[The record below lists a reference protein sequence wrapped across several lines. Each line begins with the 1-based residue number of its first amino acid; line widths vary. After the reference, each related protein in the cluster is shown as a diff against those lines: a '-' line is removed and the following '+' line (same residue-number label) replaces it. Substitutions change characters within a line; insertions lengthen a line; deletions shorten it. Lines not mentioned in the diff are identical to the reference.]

1 MNETLNETLK
11 LFLRIIITSLN
22 AVGLVLIIN
31 SFLSILPK
39 ELNSIFQFF
48 IGLIIVVVSLILATK
63 FGKIEIE

>member
-1 MNETLNETLK
+1 MNETINETLK